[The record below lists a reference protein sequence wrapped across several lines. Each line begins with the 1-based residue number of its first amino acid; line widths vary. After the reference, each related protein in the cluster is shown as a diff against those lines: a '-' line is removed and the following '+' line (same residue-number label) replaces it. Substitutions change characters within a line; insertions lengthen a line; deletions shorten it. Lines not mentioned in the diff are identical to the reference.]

1 MYNNTGGNMTE
12 KIKNIISSKDIVIP
26 KILFENYKK
35 LGITSDELIYIIYLM
50 NNSDIFNP
58 KQISNDLSMKLS
70 EVMNIMETLSSKGII
85 KLELKK
91 IGNIRNEYINLDGLY
106 SKLTFNILNE
116 EEVVEKTSIYDIF
129 EKEFARTISPMEYEI
144 INAWIENGTSEETIK
159 LALREATYNG
169 VSNLRYIDKI
179 ISEWSKKGI
188 KTKEDVENSRKK
200 FAQKK
205 TTKVNNE
212 ILDYDWLNEE

>member
-12 KIKNIISSKDIVIP
+12 KIKSIISSKDIVIP

-35 LGITSDELIYIIYLM
+35 IGITSDELIYLIYLI
-50 NNSDIFNP
+50 NGNEIFNP
-58 KQISNDLSMKLS
+58 KQISNDLSMKLND
-70 EVMNIMETLSSKGII
+70 VMNVMESLSSKGII

-91 IGNIRNEYINLDGLY
+91 TGNFRNEYINLDGLY

-116 EEVVEKTSIYDIF
+116 EKKQEKTSIYDIF

-144 INAWIENGTSEETIK
+144 INAWIENGTSEETIT
-159 LALREATYNG
+159 LALKEATYNG

-205 TTKVNNE
+205 APINNE